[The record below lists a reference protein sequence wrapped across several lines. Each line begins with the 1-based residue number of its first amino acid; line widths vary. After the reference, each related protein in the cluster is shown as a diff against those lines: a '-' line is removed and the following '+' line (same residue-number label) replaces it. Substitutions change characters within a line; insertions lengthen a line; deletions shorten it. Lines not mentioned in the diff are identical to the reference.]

1 MFVIGTAG
9 HVDHGKSSLVNIL
22 SGIDPDRWQE
32 EKDRGM
38 TIDLGFAWFK
48 LPSGNEVSIIDV
60 PGHEKFV
67 NHMLAGVGGIDLA
80 LMIIA
85 ADESI
90 MPQTL
95 EHFHILDLLGV
106 SKSIIVLTKTDLVD
120 EEWLN
125 LVEIELKEFL
135 DGTNWKDAPIVPLS
149 NRTKEG
155 VNHLIH
161 EIDKCLNIIDTPKN
175 IGLPKIYVDRSFS
188 VKGFG
193 TVVTGTLINGSVQV
207 GDDLQIM
214 PQGTMTKIRGIQT
227 HQSSHEEINPG
238 TRVALNLAGIDK
250 NAISRGD
257 LLVKPETTE
266 NTYVVD
272 ASFELL
278 KEYPNELRHNLN
290 VTFHVGS
297 RELLAKLRLLEK
309 GVPVPGKEH
318 FIQFKFENPQP
329 ISKGERYVIRSNMK
343 TIGGGIILDLNA
355 KRHKRGDDNL
365 IKKLASLKEGSVS
378 AKIVNS
384 LNEKNIMTFN
394 ALLRDL
400 DIDFDELIEVIE
412 ALKKESK
419 LIQLGDDYIESEF
432 ILNQYRLEKIKEIEN
447 CLILFHKE
455 FPLRKGMSSQSLKI
469 NLGINEIIFTYL
481 IEFMKHKNISETSGI
496 ISLIDFVPEL
506 NNAQLDF
513 VKSMIEALNLNPFN
527 VEHITKFDDEILNFL
542 LVENLL
548 VKIDD
553 EFIVTQEFFQTI
565 LYSVSDHIQIN
576 KSITVG
582 EFRDLFNTSR
592 KFALLILEH
601 LDAKQVTKRVGDVR
615 ILR

>member
-272 ASFELL
+272 ASFVLL

-309 GVPVPGKEH
+309 SVPVPGKEH

-355 KRHKRGDDNL
+355 KRHKRGDGNL
-365 IKKLASLKEGSVS
+365 IKKLASLKAGSVS

-419 LIQLGDDYIESEF
+419 LIQIGDAYIESEF

-481 IEFMKHKNISETSGI
+481 MEFMKHKNISETSGI

-506 NNAQLDF
+506 NSAQLDF
-513 VKSMIEALNLNPFN
+513 VKSMVEALNLDPFN

>member
-135 DGTNWKDAPIVPLS
+135 DGTNWKDSPIVPLS

-188 VKGFG
+188 VNGFG
-193 TVVTGTLINGSVQV
+193 TVVTGTLINGSVKV

-214 PQGTMTKIRGIQT
+214 PQGTKTKIRGIQT

-272 ASFELL
+272 ASFVLL

-309 GVPVPGKEH
+309 SVPVPGKEH

-355 KRHKRGDDNL
+355 KRHKRGDGNL
-365 IKKLASLKEGSVS
+365 IKKLASLKAGSVS

>member
-1 MFVIGTAG
+1 
-9 HVDHGKSSLVNIL
+9 
-22 SGIDPDRWQE
+22 
-32 EKDRGM
+32 
-38 TIDLGFAWFK
+38 
-48 LPSGNEVSIIDV
+48 
-60 PGHEKFV
+60 
-67 NHMLAGVGGIDLA
+67 
-80 LMIIA
+80 
-85 ADESI
+85 
-90 MPQTL
+90 
-95 EHFHILDLLGV
+95 
-106 SKSIIVLTKTDLVD
+106 
-120 EEWLN
+120 
-125 LVEIELKEFL
+125 
-135 DGTNWKDAPIVPLS
+135 
-149 NRTKEG
+149 
-155 VNHLIH
+155 
-161 EIDKCLNIIDTPKN
+161 
-175 IGLPKIYVDRSFS
+175 
-188 VKGFG
+188 
-193 TVVTGTLINGSVQV
+193 
-207 GDDLQIM
+207 
-214 PQGTMTKIRGIQT
+214 
-227 HQSSHEEINPG
+227 
-238 TRVALNLAGIDK
+238 
-250 NAISRGD
+250 
-257 LLVKPETTE
+257 
-266 NTYVVD
+266 
-272 ASFELL
+272 
-278 KEYPNELRHNLN
+278 
-290 VTFHVGS
+290 
-297 RELLAKLRLLEK
+297 
-309 GVPVPGKEH
+309 
-318 FIQFKFENPQP
+318 
-329 ISKGERYVIRSNMK
+329 
-343 TIGGGIILDLNA
+343 
-355 KRHKRGDDNL
+355 
-365 IKKLASLKEGSVS
+365 
-378 AKIVNS
+378 
-384 LNEKNIMTFN
+384 MTFN

-432 ILNQYRLEKIKEIEN
+432 ILNQFRLEKIKEIEN

>member
-125 LVEIELKEFL
+125 LVEIELQEFL
-135 DGTNWKDAPIVPLS
+135 AGTNWKDSPIVPLS

-272 ASFELL
+272 ASFVLL

-419 LIQLGDDYIESEF
+419 LIQIGDAYIESEF

-481 IEFMKHKNISETSGI
+481 MEFMKHKNISETSGI

-506 NNAQLDF
+506 NSAQLDF
-513 VKSMIEALNLNPFN
+513 VKSMVEALNLDPFN

>member
-120 EEWLN
+120 KEWLN
-125 LVEIELKEFL
+125 LVEIELQEFL
-135 DGTNWKDAPIVPLS
+135 AGTNWKDSPIVPLS

-188 VKGFG
+188 VNGFG
-193 TVVTGTLINGSVQV
+193 TVVTGTLINGSVKV

-214 PQGTMTKIRGIQT
+214 PQGTKTKIRGIQT

-355 KRHKRGDDNL
+355 KRHKRGDGNL
-365 IKKLASLKEGSVS
+365 IKKLASLKAGSVS

-419 LIQLGDDYIESEF
+419 LIQIGDAYIESEF

>member
-120 EEWLN
+120 KEWLN
-125 LVEIELKEFL
+125 LVEIELQEFL
-135 DGTNWKDAPIVPLS
+135 AGTNWKDSPIVPLS

-193 TVVTGTLINGSVQV
+193 TVVTGTLINGSVKV

-214 PQGTMTKIRGIQT
+214 PQGTKTKIRGIQT

-272 ASFELL
+272 ASFVLL

-309 GVPVPGKEH
+309 SVPVPGKEH

-565 LYSVSDHIQIN
+565 LYSVSEHIQIN
-576 KSITVG
+576 QSITVG

>member
-506 NNAQLDF
+506 NSAQLDF

-565 LYSVSDHIQIN
+565 LYSVSEHIQIN
-576 KSITVG
+576 QSITVG

>member
-135 DGTNWKDAPIVPLS
+135 DGTNWKDSPIVPLS

-214 PQGTMTKIRGIQT
+214 PLGTMTKIRGIQT

-272 ASFELL
+272 ASFVLL

-309 GVPVPGKEH
+309 SVPVPGKEH

-355 KRHKRGDDNL
+355 KRHKRGDGNL
-365 IKKLASLKEGSVS
+365 IKKLASLKAGSVS

>member
-135 DGTNWKDAPIVPLS
+135 DGTNWKDSPIVPLS

-309 GVPVPGKEH
+309 SVPVPGKEH

-355 KRHKRGDDNL
+355 KRHKRGDGNL
-365 IKKLASLKEGSVS
+365 IKKLASLKAGSVS

-481 IEFMKHKNISETSGI
+481 MEFMKHKNISETSGI

>member
-120 EEWLN
+120 KEWLN
-125 LVEIELKEFL
+125 LVEIELQEFL
-135 DGTNWKDAPIVPLS
+135 AGTNWKDSPIVPLS

-188 VKGFG
+188 VNGFG
-193 TVVTGTLINGSVQV
+193 TVVTGTLINGSVKV

-214 PQGTMTKIRGIQT
+214 PQGTKTKIRGIQT

-272 ASFELL
+272 ASFVLL

-309 GVPVPGKEH
+309 SVPVPGKEH

-355 KRHKRGDDNL
+355 KRHKRGDGNL
-365 IKKLASLKEGSVS
+365 IKKLASLKAGSVS

-419 LIQLGDDYIESEF
+419 LIQIGDAYIESEF

>member
-120 EEWLN
+120 KEWLN
-125 LVEIELKEFL
+125 LVEIELQEFL
-135 DGTNWKDAPIVPLS
+135 AGTNWKDSPIVPLS

-214 PQGTMTKIRGIQT
+214 PQGTKTKIRGIQT

-355 KRHKRGDDNL
+355 KRHKRGDGNL
-365 IKKLASLKEGSVS
+365 IKKLASLKAGSVS

-419 LIQLGDDYIESEF
+419 LIQIGDAYIESEF

-506 NNAQLDF
+506 NSAQLDF
-513 VKSMIEALNLNPFN
+513 VKSMVEALNLDPFN

-565 LYSVSDHIQIN
+565 LYSVSEHIQIN
-576 KSITVG
+576 QSITVG

>member
-1 MFVIGTAG
+1 M
-9 HVDHGKSSLVNIL
+9 
-22 SGIDPDRWQE
+22 
-32 EKDRGM
+32 
-38 TIDLGFAWFK
+38 
-48 LPSGNEVSIIDV
+48 
-60 PGHEKFV
+60 
-67 NHMLAGVGGIDLA
+67 GGIDLA

-120 EEWLN
+120 KEWLN
-125 LVEIELKEFL
+125 LVEIELQEFL
-135 DGTNWKDAPIVPLS
+135 AGTNWKDSPIVPLS

-161 EIDKCLNIIDTPKN
+161 EIDKCLNIIDTTKN
-175 IGLPKIYVDRSFS
+175 IALPKIYVDRSFS
-188 VKGFG
+188 VNGFG
-193 TVVTGTLINGSVQV
+193 TVVTGTLINGSVKV

-214 PQGTMTKIRGIQT
+214 PQGTKTKIRGIQT

-272 ASFELL
+272 ASFVLL

-355 KRHKRGDDNL
+355 KRHKRGDGNL
-365 IKKLASLKEGSVS
+365 IKKLASLKAGSVS

-394 ALLRDL
+394 ALLKDL

>member
-67 NHMLAGVGGIDLA
+67 NHMLAGVGGVDLA

-120 EEWLN
+120 KEWLN
-125 LVEIELKEFL
+125 LVEIELQEFL
-135 DGTNWKDAPIVPLS
+135 AGTNWKDSPIVPLS

-250 NAISRGD
+250 NTISRGD

>member
-135 DGTNWKDAPIVPLS
+135 DGTNWKDSPIVPLS

>member
-365 IKKLASLKEGSVS
+365 IKKLASLKAGSVS

-447 CLILFHKE
+447 CLILFHKQ

>member
-1 MFVIGTAG
+1 MFVIG

-120 EEWLN
+120 KEWLN
-125 LVEIELKEFL
+125 LVEIELQEFL
-135 DGTNWKDAPIVPLS
+135 AGTNWKDSPIVPLS

-250 NAISRGD
+250 NTISRGD

-455 FPLRKGMSSQSLKI
+455 FPLRKGMSYQSLKI

>member
-135 DGTNWKDAPIVPLS
+135 DGTNWKDSPIVPLS

-419 LIQLGDDYIESEF
+419 LIQIGDAYIESEF

>member
-125 LVEIELKEFL
+125 LVEIELQEFL
-135 DGTNWKDAPIVPLS
+135 AGTNWKDSPIVPLS

-257 LLVKPETTE
+257 LLVKPETAE

-318 FIQFKFENPQP
+318 FIQFKFENPQA

>member
-135 DGTNWKDAPIVPLS
+135 DGTNWKDSPIVPLS

-506 NNAQLDF
+506 NSAQLDF

-565 LYSVSDHIQIN
+565 LYSVSEHIQIN

>member
-161 EIDKCLNIIDTPKN
+161 QIDKCLNIIDTPKN

>member
-120 EEWLN
+120 KEWLN
-125 LVEIELKEFL
+125 LVEIELQEFL
-135 DGTNWKDAPIVPLS
+135 AGTNWKDSPIVPLS

-214 PQGTMTKIRGIQT
+214 PQGTKTKIRGIQT

-272 ASFELL
+272 ASFVLL

-355 KRHKRGDDNL
+355 KRHKRGDGNL

>member
-67 NHMLAGVGGIDLA
+67 NHMLAGVGGVDLA

-120 EEWLN
+120 KEWLN
-125 LVEIELKEFL
+125 LVEIELQEFL
-135 DGTNWKDAPIVPLS
+135 AGTNWKDSPIVPLS

-193 TVVTGTLINGSVQV
+193 TVVTGTLTNGSVQV

-250 NAISRGD
+250 NTISRGD

-394 ALLRDL
+394 AFLRDL
-400 DIDFDELIEVIE
+400 EIDFDELIEVIE

>member
-309 GVPVPGKEH
+309 SVPVPGKEH

-355 KRHKRGDDNL
+355 KRHKRGDGNL
-365 IKKLASLKEGSVS
+365 IKKLASLKAGSVS

-419 LIQLGDDYIESEF
+419 LIQIGDAYIESEF

-481 IEFMKHKNISETSGI
+481 MEFMKHKNISETSGI

-506 NNAQLDF
+506 NSAQLDF